1 MDVSQEIHAL
11 ENSPPANA
19 KGAGCWLFTLRK
31 GREGEGEDTPGS
43 LEKENSFSHLGS
55 QQESRITRGN
65 PLNPALSPDAVS
77 LGPG

>member
-31 GREGEGEDTPGS
+31 GREGEGQDTPGS
-43 LEKENSFSHLGS
+43 LDGTVSPTSDLSKSLGS
-55 QQESRITRGN
+55 PEVT
-65 PLNPALSPDAVS
+65 L
-77 LGPG
+77 

>member
-19 KGAGCWLFTLRK
+19 KGAGCGLFTLRK

-43 LEKENSFSHLGS
+43 LENGTVSPTSDLSKSLGS
-55 QQESRITRGN
+55 PEVT
-65 PLNPALSPDAVS
+65 L
-77 LGPG
+77 